1 MKKLWLYILPIVVW
15 ACSIDPT
22 YFDCLTKKITTEQY
36 KVNGAFYMYDFNKDK
51 KLQRSDWIYVNLEN
65 GRVYQ
70 LLGDSPSIN
79 NAFGWKRLYS
89 WPSDLDPVNDINGLF
104 VFIDFKMD
112 QTTNFSWIYIAL
124 TGNSPKIYK
133 LMGAS
138 ANGNFIYLDLDCDG
152 RADPL
157 PDITIT
163 NFISPSENQVPLP
176 GVPQSTS
183 DNYYISFGY
192 TGATP
197 LQCSSVSS
205 SWGSSSSMNSGGA
218 TSSLSSTGWS
228 SSASTMPQI
237 PYRWSN
243 FPQPEGC
250 PNVLDKSFFHVTQTD
265 NFGEKA
271 YVMVQNGREFWCK
284 YYGDSNGAPIKDEV
298 VYEWMS
304 QDLIAK
310 NGYHK
315 IWYKSGELFL
325 VEKFQ
330 MGYLEDKSYTLYK
343 SGNIAHQVPYKNDKA
358 DGRELYYDP
367 IGNVVNC
374 FIVQD
379 DYAKGF
385 CSYKTPH
392 QNASALYQNRAK
404 IHWSRWPEPEY
415 CPKTFNSSAL
425 PEPNGN
431 NGVFDF
437 TANAKDGT
445 LYYFIHLSGDNYV
458 GCRYYESGDIA
469 EESDFIYDNTVE
481 VLNWNGISKSWLAD
495 GRLFFVNT
503 YVNNTLQGYTDIYSE
518 NGLLLGNLIYV
529 NNKAEGKFTIYD
541 QIGNIMFCEMYK
553 HDEVVAPCN

>member
-1 MKKLWLYILPIVVW
+1 MKKLLLLLIPWILW
-15 ACSIDPT
+15 ACSIDAN
-22 YFDCLTKKITTEQY
+22 YYDCLIKKITTGEY
-36 KVNGAFYMYDFNKDK
+36 KVNGAFYQYDFNKDGRIQK
-51 KLQRSDWIYVNLEN
+51 SDWIYIALSTQEI
-65 GRVYQ
+65 YQ
-70 LLGDSPSIN
+70 LLGNPPTSS
-79 NAFGWKRLYS
+79 NAFGWKRLHTL
-89 WPSDLDPVNDINGLF
+89 PNDIDLQNVSGLF
-104 VFIDFKMD
+104 IYLNFSMD
-112 QTTNFSWIYIAL
+112 QNSAFSWLYL
-124 TGNSPKIYK
+124 GFFGNNAYLFK

-138 ANGNFIYLDLDCDG
+138 PNGDFIYLDLDCDG
-152 RADPL
+152 VPDPL
-157 PDITIT
+157 PDIAIKD
-163 NFISPSENQVPLP
+163 FIAPSQNQNQISLP
-176 GVPQSTS
+176 GVTNNQNGGS
-183 DNYYISFGY
+183 DFYISFTY
-192 TGATP
+192 TGSTP
-197 LQCSSVSS
+197 LQCSMTTNSTG
-205 SWGSSSSMNSGGA
+205 GSSSTTA
-218 TSSLSSTGWS
+218 F
-228 SSASTMPQI
+228 PKI

-243 FPQPEGC
+243 FPQPQGC
-250 PNVLDKSFFHVTQTD
+250 PSRLQRSLFDDEGRDEFE
-265 NFGEKA
+265 EKV
-271 YVMVQNGREFWCK
+271 YIVFKDPKEYWCK
-284 YYGDSNGAPIKDEV
+284 YYEDREGAPIKDEV

-315 IWYKSGELFL
+315 IWYRSGELFL
-325 VEKFQ
+325 VEKYQ
-330 MGYLEDKSYTLYK
+330 MGYLEGKSYTLYK
-343 SGNIAHQVPYKNDKA
+343 SGNIAHQVPCKNNKA

-367 IGNVVNC
+367 KGNIVNC

-379 DYAKGF
+379 DYAKGL
-385 CSYKTPH
+385 CTYKAPH
-392 QNASALYQNRAK
+392 QNAYVLYQNRAK
-404 IHWSRWPEPEY
+404 IHWSRWPDPQY

-445 LYYFIHLSGDNYV
+445 VYYFIHLSGDNYV

-518 NGLLLGNLIYV
+518 NGLLFGNLIYI
-529 NNKAEGKFTIYD
+529 NGKAEGKFNIYD